1 MIEFDEWHKCYN
13 GRWKNVIVPG
23 AMSHPAKVTF
33 GLSERIYEHAIEEG
47 WITKGSSI
55 VDPFGGI
62 CGFGF
67 HAMRHGCHF
76 YAVELEPKFVDLAQ
90 QNIDLWN
97 KRYRSLANWGTA
109 VVVKG
114 DSRQLSTNIIQAMVV
129 ISSPPYA
136 DTQIEQTHMTSNK
149 RGDPDNP
156 NYRPSWKTKLEAGY
170 ADTTR
175 PYGFTPGQLGMMKL
189 EDISAVISSPPYENQ
204 VVRKRDIGKEGFIQG
219 STNGKHSFD
228 EYGTEDGQLGKMSS
242 GDVAL
247 VLSSPPYSNTLN
259 TKGGI
264 DPSKSEF
271 TGGPNSQMNNSDT
284 RYGNEDGQL
293 SALPDSDISYIISSP
308 PFLGGNEDGLD
319 KISNLNTQTIK
330 KGKPEGTV
338 RAWEYGKTDGD
349 ITVVISSPPFGTRD
363 SASAQSISDRR
374 DKSAEWIKNNTG
386 WTTGYGNKDGQLGV
400 LNEGNVDIILSSPP
414 YEDSANCSGQQRNGS
429 LPLSQKG
436 KGDNYGNDVGQLANE
451 KGETFWQAAQKIVK
465 ECYKILP
472 HGGHAIWVTKNYV
485 KGGKEVPFTENWIKL
500 CEHEGFKLVH
510 HHHAMQIES
519 LGTQYN
525 LDGEMIER
533 TVRYASFFRK
543 LCEKKHNSPKILF
556 ESVLCMEKQ

>member
-114 DSRQLSTNIIQAMVV
+114 DSRQLSTNIIQAM
-129 ISSPPYA
+129 
-136 DTQIEQTHMTSNK
+136 
-149 RGDPDNP
+149 
-156 NYRPSWKTKLEAGY
+156 
-170 ADTTR
+170 
-175 PYGFTPGQLGMMKL
+175 
-189 EDISAVISSPPYENQ
+189 AVISSPPYENQ
-204 VVRKRDIGKEGFIQG
+204 VVRKRAIGKEGFIQG

>member
-1 MIEFDEWHKCYN
+1 
-13 GRWKNVIVPG
+13 
-23 AMSHPAKVTF
+23 
-33 GLSERIYEHAIEEG
+33 
-47 WITKGSSI
+47 
-55 VDPFGGI
+55 
-62 CGFGF
+62 
-67 HAMRHGCHF
+67 
-76 YAVELEPKFVDLAQ
+76 
-90 QNIDLWN
+90 
-97 KRYRSLANWGTA
+97 
-109 VVVKG
+109 
-114 DSRQLSTNIIQAMVV
+114 
-129 ISSPPYA
+129 
-136 DTQIEQTHMTSNK
+136 MTSNK

-284 RYGNEDGQL
+284 R
-293 SALPDSDISYIISSP
+293 
-308 PFLGGNEDGLD
+308 
-319 KISNLNTQTIK
+319 
-330 KGKPEGTV
+330 
-338 RAWEYGKTDGD
+338 
-349 ITVVISSPPFGTRD
+349 
-363 SASAQSISDRR
+363 
-374 DKSAEWIKNNTG
+374 
-386 WTTGYGNKDGQLGV
+386 YGNKDGQLGV